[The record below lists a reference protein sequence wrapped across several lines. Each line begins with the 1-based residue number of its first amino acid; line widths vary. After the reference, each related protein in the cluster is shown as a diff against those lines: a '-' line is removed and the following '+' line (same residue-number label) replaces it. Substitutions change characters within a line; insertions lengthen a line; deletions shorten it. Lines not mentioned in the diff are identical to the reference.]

1 MVVYIRVDNYI
12 NMHALMRLKYKDAVG
27 ITIYML
33 HARKWPLCVDELIK
47 DDCDIVCLKAPCFAD
62 VKSLQVFAN
71 LLQLAA
77 A

>member
-1 MVVYIRVDNYI
+1 MVYIRVDNYI